1 MFIFLYG
8 EDTYRLRQKLK
19 EIVDYYQKIHR
30 TGLNLKFY
38 DALASTFQDFKDA
51 FQQSPMFQEKKLI
64 VLENIFLNQ
73 KFKEELLKEKD
84 NFEKPQNVV
93 VVVCQEGK
101 VKENDKLLSFLKQ
114 NGKSQKFD
122 LLDKY
127 KLKNWLRKEF
137 VKEGIKAEEGVFEK
151 LIEFVGNDLW
161 RMSNEI
167 KKLANYKKSISEKIE
182 KKDIE
187 LLVKSRTETDIFRTI
202 EALAKKEK
210 KKALGLIEKHL
221 EKGDSPLYLLSMIN
235 YQFRNLL
242 LLKSRYQEGESI
254 GFSRISTLAK
264 QLDMPFFVVKKSI
277 SLMGNF
283 SFEELKKAYQKIF
296 QADFNI
302 KTGKVLPE
310 EGIKMLVIEL

>member
-210 KKALGLIEKHL
+210 KKALGLIEEHL